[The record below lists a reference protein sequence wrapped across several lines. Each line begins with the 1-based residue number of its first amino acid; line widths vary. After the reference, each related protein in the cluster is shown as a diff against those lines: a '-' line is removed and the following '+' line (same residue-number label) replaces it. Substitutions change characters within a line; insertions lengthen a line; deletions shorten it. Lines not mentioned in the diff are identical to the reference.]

1 MTAGETANR
10 ITSRT
15 HGQNTFTGDLAVFF
29 CPQNMPDMADLLIL
43 LGIIL
48 IGVSLHLTAG
58 LVALTAYIGALCLV
72 VGLALLRRRL

>member
-1 MTAGETANR
+1 
-10 ITSRT
+10 
-15 HGQNTFTGDLAVFF
+15 
-29 CPQNMPDMADLLIL
+29 MPDMADLLIL